1 MKALK
6 YSPSSL
12 SITFNLPIRKS
23 FQEKQQLTHNRP
35 PYHDCHNHL
44 SLHDL
49 NRATALSL
57 SRFLVDCWLIRK
69 NTCAVYTSC
78 YCTLILCV
86 QNVRSAQTTS
96 SHTKTRYVLKYT
108 DFSSFRELFM
118 LLFCLIYRSRSSR
131 KSFVQLHSSTGKDRV
146 KENSIL
152 ESFRKFAVNNRF
164 E

>member
-1 MKALK
+1 MKDLK

-12 SITFNLPIRKS
+12 SITFNLPVRKS

-44 SLHDL
+44 SLHDV

-146 KENSIL
+146 KKIQYL
-152 ESFRKFAVNNRF
+152 KAFESLP
-164 E
+164 

>member
-23 FQEKQQLTHNRP
+23 FQEKQQLTYNRP

-69 NTCAVYTSC
+69 NTCAVHTSC

-146 KENSIL
+146 KKIQYL
-152 ESFRKFAVNNRF
+152 KAFESLP
-164 E
+164 

>member
-44 SLHDL
+44 SLHDV

-78 YCTLILCV
+78 YCTSILCV

-146 KENSIL
+146 KKIQYL
-152 ESFRKFAVNNRF
+152 KAFESLP
-164 E
+164 

>member
-35 PYHDCHNHL
+35 PYHDCHNHI
-44 SLHDL
+44 SLHDV

-118 LLFCLIYRSRSSR
+118 LLFCLIYRSCSSR

-146 KENSIL
+146 NKNSIL

>member
-44 SLHDL
+44 SLHDV
-49 NRATALSL
+49 NRATALSI
-57 SRFLVDCWLIRK
+57 SCFLVDCWLIRK

-146 KENSIL
+146 KKIQYL
-152 ESFRKFAVNNRF
+152 KAFESLP
-164 E
+164 

>member
-1 MKALK
+1 MKDLK

-44 SLHDL
+44 SLHDV

-146 KENSIL
+146 KKIQYL
-152 ESFRKFAVNNRF
+152 KAFESLP
-164 E
+164 